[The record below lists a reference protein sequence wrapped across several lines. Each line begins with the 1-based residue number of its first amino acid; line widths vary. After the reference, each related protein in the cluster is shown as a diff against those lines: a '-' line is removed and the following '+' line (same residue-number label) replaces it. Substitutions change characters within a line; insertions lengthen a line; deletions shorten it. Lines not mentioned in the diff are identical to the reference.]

1 MTPQTNPGSEGAD
14 PAPEAG
20 PRRDAGAW
28 FYDATRILWDWARSL
43 ALALILFMAFR
54 TFVLEPFTIPTA
66 SMEGTILVGDFLLVN
81 KAVYGAEIPG
91 TPVRLPALHEP
102 VLGEVVVFT
111 PPHDPEKNYVKR
123 LVGVGGDVLEMRE
136 KVLYRN
142 GEPLEEPYVQH
153 LDGRGDAFHP
163 RMRWQRGYLAD
174 GADGGGYRPSR
185 DNWGPIL
192 VPPGRL
198 FVLGDNRDNSEDSRY
213 WGFVTRESLRG
224 RPWRVYY
231 SSDTTG
237 GSGFD
242 WLREVRWDRIWGK
255 VE

>member
-1 MTPQTNPGSEGAD
+1 MTAD
-14 PAPEAG
+14 PTPGMEGPDPAHGAG
-20 PRRDAGAW
+20 PRRDAGSW
-28 FYDATRILWDWARSL
+28 FQGAARLLWDWARSL
-43 ALALILFMAFR
+43 ALALILFMGFR
-54 TFVLEPFTIPTA
+54 TFVLEPFTIA
-66 SMEGTILVGDFLLVN
+66 SGSMEGTILVGDFLLVN

-163 RMRWQRGYLAD
+163 RMRWQRRHLAQ
-174 GADGGGYRPSR
+174 GVEREQYRPTR

-237 GSGFD
+237 DGGFD
-242 WLREVRWDRIWGK
+242 WIREVRWNRIWGK